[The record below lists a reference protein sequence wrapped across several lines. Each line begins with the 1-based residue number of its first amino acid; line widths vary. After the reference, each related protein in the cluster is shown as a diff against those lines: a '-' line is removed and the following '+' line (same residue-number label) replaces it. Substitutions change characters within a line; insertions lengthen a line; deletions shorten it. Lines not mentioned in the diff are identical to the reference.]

1 MIKRTFTL
9 TLFCLLLTQL
19 VTAQVHN
26 CGQYH
31 ATNKLNTQ
39 IPGYENLV
47 NQTFENA
54 KQVAQQQATSRSR
67 EVLTV
72 PVVVHVVY
80 NTDVQNVSDELIH
93 SQIQVLNEDFQRLN
107 PDAGDARPM
116 FQSIAGNAEIQFV
129 LADTDPAGNP
139 TTGITRTQTDVVSF
153 TDVSF
158 DDFLVALDS
167 CGALDPNSPEATECL
182 INALFSEE
190 EGSGA
195 GGIQLDDVKNS
206 AKGGQDPWD
215 TKRYIN
221 IWVTNLN
228 INLGFQEIPAIM
240 GFAYP
245 PTEAPHWPTEEL
257 PQDLTD
263 IDGIVMHHQAF
274 GVNNPNAGPVKDLFK
289 KGRTCTHEMGHYFGL
304 RHISGDG
311 DCASD
316 DGIADT
322 PSEVASQ
329 QLDPENIPTCE
340 ELHDLDTCP
349 EDDMPDMYENFMS
362 YNPEA
367 CQNLF
372 TQEQVGIMRAM
383 LEGPR
388 AGLIMQQTTST
399 VSEELA
405 QAVTLYPNPTN
416 GALNIQVDGYE
427 LADFTIEVQ
436 NLMGQKVLSLP
447 AQSSI
452 DISNLTAGIYLVGL
466 KNQTIQAVEKITIVK

>member
-9 TLFCLLLTQL
+9 TLFCLFLTQL
-19 VTAQVHN
+19 VIAQVHN
-26 CGQYH
+26 CGQH
-31 ATNKLNTQ
+31 PATNKLKKSL
-39 IPGYENLV
+39 PGYENLV

-54 KQVAQQQATSRSR
+54 KQVAQQQATSRSKQ
-67 EVLTV
+67 VLTI

-80 NTDVQNVSDELIH
+80 NTAIQNVSDELIH

-107 PDAGDARPM
+107 PDAGDAREM

-129 LADTDPAGNP
+129 LADTDPEGNP
-139 TTGITRTQTDVVSF
+139 TTGITRTQTDVPSF
-153 TDVSF
+153 MEISIAG
-158 DDFLVALDS
+158 LLNAIDS
-167 CGALDPNSPEATECL
+167 CGEAALDPTSTEGAECL
-182 INALFSEE
+182 LNAIFSGQE
-190 EGSGA
+190 SGE
-195 GGIQLDDVKNS
+195 GIQLDDVKNS
-206 AKGGQDPWD
+206 AKGGQSPWD

-221 IWVTNLN
+221 IWVCNLN
-228 INLGFQEIPAIM
+228 ANIAGQETPMIM

-245 PTEAPHWPTEEL
+245 PTEAPNWPTEEL

-263 IDGIVMHHQAF
+263 IDGVVIHHQAF
-274 GVNNPNAGPVKDLFK
+274 GVNNPNAGLVEDLFK

-322 PSEVASQ
+322 PSEVASN
-329 QLDPENIPTCE
+329 QLDPANIPTCE
-340 ELHDLDTCP
+340 ELKDLDTCP

-388 AGLIMQQTTST
+388 SGLILQQTTST
-399 VSEELA
+399 ISEELA
-405 QAVTLYPNPTN
+405 QAINLYPNPTN
-416 GALNIQVDGYE
+416 GVLNIQVAGYE
-427 LADFTIEVQ
+427 LTDFTVEVQ
-436 NLMGQKVLSLP
+436 NLMGQNVLTIP
-447 AQSSI
+447 AQNSI
-452 DISNLTAGIYLVGL
+452 DISNLAAGIYLVGL
-466 KNQTIQAVEKITIVK
+466 KNKTIQAVEKITVLK

>member
-129 LADTDPAGNP
+129 LADTDPEGNP

-167 CGALDPNSPEATECL
+167 CGTLDPNSPEATECL

-190 EGSGA
+190 EGGGA

-245 PTEAPHWPTEEL
+245 PTEAPNWPTEEL

-274 GVNNPNAGPVKDLFK
+274 GAVSY
-289 KGRTCTHEMGHYFGL
+289 THL
-304 RHISGDG
+304 TLPT
-311 DCASD
+311 
-316 DGIADT
+316 T
-322 PSEVASQ
+322 PYV
-329 QLDPENIPTCE
+329 
-340 ELHDLDTCP
+340 
-349 EDDMPDMYENFMS
+349 
-362 YNPEA
+362 
-367 CQNLF
+367 
-372 TQEQVGIMRAM
+372 
-383 LEGPR
+383 
-388 AGLIMQQTTST
+388 
-399 VSEELA
+399 
-405 QAVTLYPNPTN
+405 
-416 GALNIQVDGYE
+416 
-427 LADFTIEVQ
+427 
-436 NLMGQKVLSLP
+436 
-447 AQSSI
+447 
-452 DISNLTAGIYLVGL
+452 
-466 KNQTIQAVEKITIVK
+466 